1 MIKLLKQQFK
11 TYNPSEKVTFS
22 LLMLLFMFP
31 FFKENIHSFLIILLG
46 ITTIYSMWCKRFI
59 SFDKNL
65 LFFLLPFI
73 AVIIDVALRGQSFE
87 PISKVLFFLFF
98 PFIFSNISTHLFSDN
113 NLILFTRALQV
124 STLLV
129 CCSYIIQFFIDFDFA
144 DLFTYH
150 YNVPKFRHYIYSEMR
165 FFKIHPT
172 YLTAILTFC
181 VVISMQKLRSKYFLV
196 EVTLILFFV
205 VFSIFLM
212 TKLNLI
218 FQLMVV
224 VFFLIFKTG
233 LDFKKRLIVIFTL
246 VLSLGMVVT
255 FVPNVLDRF
264 SEIEKSL
271 HKSPQGLA
279 FDSTNIRVAIYAC
292 DLELVKSNYLIG
304 VGFDNLQDS
313 LNKCFTANYD
323 SEFYK
328 TQNYLS
334 HNYFLYMLISS
345 GIIGFALFLFFLFRL
360 LLLTFKINKFL
371 LFVLVCNVIV
381 MCFIEDFFYRQF
393 GLFSFLLLFFVH
405 YKNYLHNKFI
415 KLDKIN

>member
-1 MIKLLKQQFK
+1 MIKLLKQQFNA
-11 TYNPSEKVTFS
+11 YNLSEKVTFS

-31 FFKENIHSFLIILLG
+31 FFKENIHSFLIILLA
-46 ITTIYSMWCKRFI
+46 IAAIYSMWHKRYVA
-59 SFDKNL
+59 FDKKL
-65 LFFLLPFI
+65 LFFILPFI
-73 AVIIDVALRGQSFE
+73 VVVVDTAFRGQSFE
-87 PISKVLFFLFF
+87 PTSKVLFFLFF
-98 PFIFSNISTHLFSDN
+98 PFIFSNISIHFFSDG
-113 NLILFTRALQV
+113 NLVLFTRALQI

-129 CCSYIIQFFIDFDFA
+129 CCSYIIQFFVDFDYA

-181 VVISMQKLRSKYFLV
+181 TVISLQKLRSKYFLV
-196 EVTLILFFV
+196 DVVLILFFV

-233 LDFKKRLIVIFTL
+233 LSLKKRLIVMITL
-246 VLSLGMVVT
+246 FLSLGMVVT
-255 FVPNVLDRF
+255 LVPNVLDRF

-292 DLELVKSNYLIG
+292 DVELVKSNYLFG
-304 VGFDNLQDS
+304 VGFDNLQES
-313 LNKCFTANYD
+313 LNKCFAANYD

-345 GIIGFALFLFFLFRL
+345 GVIGFALFLFFIFRL
-360 LLLTFKINKFL
+360 LLLTYKINKFL
-371 LFVLVCNVIV
+371 VFVIVCNVVV

-393 GLFSFLLLFFVH
+393 GLFSFLLLFFAH
-405 YKNYLHNKFI
+405 YKNYLHNQSI
-415 KLDKIN
+415 KIEKAL